1 MLQITDT
8 AKEKL
13 QGILEGQASKYL
25 RIYVQGMG

>member
-13 QGILEGQASKYL
+13 QGILDGKGSKYL
-25 RIYVQGMG
+25 RVYIQGMG